1 MRNTYTADDNIV
13 YTMLI
18 TDHSQQVY
26 IISHLL
32 VAEPT
37 DHFTLTEQQHQ
48 ISSSWG
54 HRGEPSK
61 IDGIEYEFHILM
73 C

>member
-1 MRNTYTADDNIV
+1 MTMRNTYTVDDNIV

-18 TDHSQQVY
+18 TGRSDRYQQVY

-37 DHFTLTEQQHQ
+37 DHTVPHSNGASDIIIVGPQGQ
-48 ISSSWG
+48 
-54 HRGEPSK
+54 RSK
-61 IDGIEYEFHILM
+61 SMDRI
-73 C
+73 

>member
-1 MRNTYTADDNIV
+1 MRNTYTVDDNIV

-18 TDHSQQVY
+18 TGRSDGYQQMY

-37 DHFTLTEQQHQ
+37 DHSVPHSNGASDIIIVGPQGKRSRSMDR
-48 ISSSWG
+48 I
-54 HRGEPSK
+54 
-61 IDGIEYEFHILM
+61 
-73 C
+73 

>member
-1 MRNTYTADDNIV
+1 MRNTYTVDDNIV

-18 TDHSQQVY
+18 TRRSDRNQQVY

-37 DHFTLTEQQHQ
+37 DHYALH
-48 ISSSWG
+48 S
-54 HRGEPSK
+54 
-61 IDGIEYEFHILM
+61 L
-73 C
+73 